1 MTEPAR
7 SCGGAAPQGTGST
20 SANEEWPVSS
30 PRPRIPEATV
40 ARLAVYLRVL
50 TGLADG
56 GRSNVSSGELASAA
70 GVNPAGLRK
79 DLSHLGPCGV
89 RGVGYEVATLRD
101 RIARVLGVE
110 RSRPCVLVG
119 IGNLGTALADYAGF
133 GSRGFRFVGLFD
145 AAPARVG
152 QRIGGQPVRPMA
164 ELDEVVAATGATIGV
179 VATPAD
185 VAQSVCDRLTAAGV
199 RSILNFAPVALSAP
213 DGVDVRQVDL
223 SVELQV
229 LAFLGQQ
236 RNAYALAR
244 DQGTVGRAMHPVA
257 QRALRVGKRVHSET
271 GIDKAGASLVS
282 VSLDRAEERIGEL
295 AGRPVLVVGAGS
307 MGALAATTLARR
319 GAAVTVSSRTTA
331 PAGRLAA
338 SVGGRAAEPPGL
350 PAEVAAA
357 DVLVTCTGARG
368 LVVGTEVVA
377 RAMAARPERPLVI
390 IDLALPRDVDP
401 GVAALPGVHVVDL
414 ALLQGERTAGLLGD
428 GMADDG
434 TPTVAADDIAA
445 AHA

>member
-1 MTEPAR
+1 MVSTTAGRVCAGERPPGPPATLFLR
-7 SCGGAAPQGTGST
+7 SQAVTVADAGRLTARVPDVVRPHPVPAGSPGATVV
-20 SANEEWPVSS
+20 ECRVSS

-50 TGLADG
+50 AGLADG

-79 DLSHLGPCGV
+79 DLSHLGSCGV

-152 QRIGGQPVRPMA
+152 VLIGGQPVRPMA
-164 ELDEVVAATGATIGV
+164 ELDEVVAATAATIGV
-179 VATPAD
+179 IATPAD

-199 RSILNFAPVALSAP
+199 RSILNFAPVALNAP
-213 DGVDVRQVDL
+213 VGVDVRQVDL

-236 RNAYALAR
+236 R
-244 DQGTVGRAMHPVA
+244 GT
-257 QRALRVGKRVHSET
+257 
-271 GIDKAGASLVS
+271 
-282 VSLDRAEERIGEL
+282 
-295 AGRPVLVVGAGS
+295 
-307 MGALAATTLARR
+307 AA
-319 GAAVTVSSRTTA
+319 
-331 PAGRLAA
+331 
-338 SVGGRAAEPPGL
+338 
-350 PAEVAAA
+350 
-357 DVLVTCTGARG
+357 
-368 LVVGTEVVA
+368 
-377 RAMAARPERPLVI
+377 
-390 IDLALPRDVDP
+390 
-401 GVAALPGVHVVDL
+401 
-414 ALLQGERTAGLLGD
+414 
-428 GMADDG
+428 
-434 TPTVAADDIAA
+434 PTVEVTA
-445 AHA
+445 